1 MFEEPRLENG
11 WFLRSSHSWLLR
23 NGLDS
28 LFYLLSP
35 FLLLLFSHID
45 FQLCFLTPMASML
58 ILKAGLNCVTL
69 KSPRAALNCGNQ
81 CESEQRRPVAEA
93 P

>member
-11 WFLRSSHSWLLR
+11 WFLCSSHSWLLR

-28 LFYLLSP
+28 PFCLLSP
-35 FLLLLFSHID
+35 FLFLLFSHID
-45 FQLCFLTPMASML
+45 FQLCFSAPMASML
-58 ILKAGLNCVTL
+58 LLRAGCCVTL
-69 KSPRAALNCGNQ
+69 KSPKAALNRGNQ
-81 CESEQRRPVAEA
+81 REPEQRRPVAEA